1 MYKEEGE
8 RIMAENNNPLLR
20 ALRSTDNT
28 QNIEIEAYKEFA
40 KDHEISFNDL
50 IQYEQLK
57 VLEEINSKFN

>member
-8 RIMAENNNPLLR
+8 RIMADNNNPLLR